1 MRAGFMSAGWLGI
14 AEERRAATQE
24 RAAPTK
30 TKLVSIDGWNPEK
43 FAREQIQRLVRQVF
57 CLSDSPSA
65 RQVVFSALERE
76 TDIQGICLRVGQA
89 LAMET
94 SADVAVVG
102 ALPDKAGEVESHLAH
117 ADYDP
122 RAPSSRLRKKA
133 ERLDRN
139 LWLVPADGTQEKQD
153 SASRHI
159 FLGEL
164 RHEFEY
170 SIVQGQLAGESS
182 MTTEMAQISDGV
194 VLVISAQRTRRASAR
209 KFREMLEA
217 AQVRLLGTVL
227 SDREFP
233 IPDGIYRRL

>member
-1 MRAGFMSAGWLGI
+1 MRAAFMNAGLLGL
-14 AEERRAATQE
+14 ANERRGAVQE
-24 RAAPTK
+24 RAAPAK
-30 TKLVSIDGWNPEK
+30 TKLVSIDGWNPEN

-57 CLSDSPSA
+57 CVSDALSA

-102 ALPDKAGEVESHLAH
+102 AMPDRVGEVETYLAH
-117 ADYDP
+117 ADNDP
-122 RAPSSRLRKKA
+122 RVPSSRLRKTA
-133 ERLDRN
+133 VRLGRS
-139 LWLVPADGTQEKQD
+139 LWLVPANVTQEKRD
-153 SASRHI
+153 SASLHI

-170 SIVQGQLAGESS
+170 SIVQGQPAGESS
-182 MTTEMAQISDGV
+182 MTTEMGQIADGV
-194 VLVISAQRTRRASAR
+194 VLVVSAERTRRASAR
-209 KFREMLEA
+209 KIKEMLEA
-217 AQVRLLGTVL
+217 AQVRLFGAVL

-233 IPDGIYRRL
+233 IPAGIYRRL